1 MLGAKTFQL
10 TITSVTGAQFDGAA
24 DSVTVPGSAGE
35 MTIMANHEPLVT
47 TLKAGRITVRT
58 SGENKSFDIEG
69 GVLECS
75 GGGRVTVLL

>member
-1 MLGAKTFQL
+1 MKTFHL

-24 DSVTVPGSAGE
+24 ESATVPGSAGE
-35 MTIMANHEPLVT
+35 MTILTNHEPLVT
-47 TLKAGRITVRT
+47 TLKRGRITVRT
-58 SGENKSFDIEG
+58 GSENKTFDIES

>member
-1 MLGAKTFQL
+1 MLGAKTFHL

-35 MTIMANHEPLVT
+35 MTMLSNHEPLVT
-47 TLKAGRITVRT
+47 TLKPGRITVRT
-58 SGENKSFDIEG
+58 AGENKTFDIES